1 MLKIYIQNN
10 ELTPESR
17 DLLNATVLVA
27 KPVGL
32 EIIPESIDWKL
43 HILSE
48 LDQSTSTPVIQGSNP
63 DELSFTPKT
72 IAHPENEFLELTGMT
87 IDGPQLPEP
96 VNYRVTPLTETYILA
111 KLEEMHP
118 GKPVRETQSQLSACS
133 KLIQEMYKDDED
145 YVINKP
151 VPKVFFSK
159 LDLDFYMS
167 RLAVTLEESILL
179 WMESTGRFSVNMND
193 QDILV
198 PHLLENYIKRIYMF
212 GPARNKVKVEFHND
226 DIHKDFSLMTPSV
239 QLELCNEILSI
250 LPE

>member
-10 ELTPESR
+10 ELIPESL

-27 KPVGL
+27 KPMGL

-48 LDQSTSTPVIQGSNP
+48 LDQSTTVPVIQGSNS

-72 IAHPENEFLELTGMT
+72 IAHPGNEFLELTGMT

-118 GKPVRETQSQLSACS
+118 EKPVRETHSQLSACS
-133 KLIQEMYKDDED
+133 KLIQEMYWRSQS
-145 YVINKP
+145 YSGWN
-151 VPKVFFSK
+151 
-159 LDLDFYMS
+159 L
-167 RLAVTLEESILL
+167 LADSP
-179 WMESTGRFSVNMND
+179 ST
-193 QDILV
+193 
-198 PHLLENYIKRIYMF
+198 
-212 GPARNKVKVEFHND
+212 
-226 DIHKDFSLMTPSV
+226 
-239 QLELCNEILSI
+239 
-250 LPE
+250 

>member
-10 ELTPESR
+10 ELIPESL

-27 KPVGL
+27 KPMGL

-48 LDQSTSTPVIQGSNP
+48 LDQSTTVPVIQGSNS

-72 IAHPENEFLELTGMT
+72 IAHPGNEFLELTGMT

-111 KLEEMHP
+111 KLEEIHP
-118 GKPVRETQSQLSACS
+118 RKPVRETQSQLSACS

-145 YVINKP
+145 YNINKP

-167 RLAVTLEESILL
+167 RLAVKLEESILL
-179 WMESTGRFSVNMND
+179 WMESTGRLSVNMND

-198 PHLLENYIKRIYMF
+198 PHLLENHIKRIYMF
-212 GPARNKVKVEFHND
+212 GPARNKVKVEFHNGD
-226 DIHKDFSLMTPSV
+226 TKDFSLMTPSV
-239 QLELCNEILSI
+239 QVELCNEILSI